1 MGFLQKLIR
10 GFLLLT
16 LIVSAVAFPFSA
28 TSIAKTETVYKVPVH
43 KEVEKGL
50 YAFLKRSFGEAEKA
64 GADVIILDINTPGGF
79 TDTAGEIAKL
89 MDDTE
94 IEVVAY
100 INKRA
105 LSAGAFLA
113 LHADK
118 IYMAPNS
125 TIGAAAVIDGS
136 GNAANKKAQSAWS
149 AEMKTAAESHDRDS
163 KFALAMANPEVD
175 LPEYRAGKGELLTLT
190 DKEAASSE
198 VGYSEG
204 TIANYDELLKTLN
217 LENATIISTD
227 PTFSEQI
234 ARFITNPVVVPI
246 LLSVAGLGLIVELYS
261 PGFGVAGTMGVSA
274 LLLFFYGHL
283 IAGLAGYEAILL
295 FLLGAGLIVAELFLP
310 HGIAGVAGAV
320 AVTGSIIMAGA
331 NPAYMAISVLI
342 ALIIATT
349 GMVVIMKFFGK
360 KLHLLNR
367 MILMDATDTES
378 GYVSNVNRIDWLGK
392 TAVTLTPLRP
402 SGAIV
407 MDGERIDVVSEGNY
421 IDKGKHVKIVKVEG
435 SRTVVRE
442 LQEMEG
448 NE

>member
-1 MGFLQKLIR
+1 M
-10 GFLLLT
+10 T
-16 LIVSAVAFPFSA
+16 LILSAFALPFSV
-28 TSIAKTETVYKVPVH
+28 TSMAKTGTVYKVPIH
-43 KEVEKGL
+43 DEVEKGL
-50 YAFLKRSFGEAEKA
+50 YAFLKRSFTEAEQS
-64 GADVIILDINTPGGF
+64 GADVIVLDINTPGGF
-79 TDTAGEIAKL
+79 TDAAEEIAML
-89 MDDTE
+89 MDKTDLR
-94 IEVVAY
+94 IIAY

-113 LHADK
+113 LHADE
-118 IYMAPNS
+118 IYMAPGS
-125 TIGAAAVIDGS
+125 TMGAAAIIDGS
-136 GNAANKKAQSAWS
+136 GNAAEKKAQSAWS
-149 AEMKTAAESHDRDS
+149 AAMINAAKSQDR
-163 KFALAMANPEVD
+163 KPQFALAMANPDED
-175 LPEYRAGKGELLTLT
+175 LPEFRAGKGELLTLR
-190 DKEAASSE
+190 DEEAALPE

-204 TIANYDELLKTLN
+204 TVADFDELLAKIGKKD
-217 LENATIISTD
+217 ATVISSD
-227 PTFSEQI
+227 PTISEQI

-246 LLSVAGLGLIVELYS
+246 LLSIAGLGLVVELYS

-283 IAGLAGYEAILL
+283 IAGLAGYETILL

-310 HGIAGVAGAV
+310 HGIAGIAGAA

-342 ALIIATT
+342 AIVIAIT

-378 GYVSNVNRIDWLGK
+378 GYVSNVNRVDWLGK
-392 TAVTLTPLRP
+392 TAITLTPLRP

-448 NE
+448 NES

>member
-1 MGFLQKLIR
+1 M
-10 GFLLLT
+10 T
-16 LIVSAVAFPFSA
+16 LIVSAIAIPFSA
-28 TSIAKTETVYKVPVH
+28 TSLAKTGTVYKVPIH
-43 KEVEKGL
+43 NEVEKGL
-50 YAFLKRSFGEAEKA
+50 YAFLKRSFKEAEES
-64 GADVIILDINTPGGF
+64 GADVIVLDINTPGGF
-79 TDTAGEIAKL
+79 TDAADEIAKL
-89 MDDTE
+89 MDETE
-94 IEVVAY
+94 LDIVAY

-118 IYMAPNS
+118 IYMAPGS
-125 TIGAAAVIDGS
+125 TIGAAAIIDGS
-136 GNAANKKAQSAWS
+136 GNAADKKAQSAWS
-149 AEMKTAAESHDRDS
+149 AAMINAAKSQDRDPR
-163 KFALAMANPEVD
+163 FALAMANPEED
-175 LPEYRAGKGELLTLT
+175 IPEFRAGKGELLTLR
-190 DKEAASSE
+190 DEEAALPD
-198 VGYSEG
+198 VRYSEG
-204 TIANYDELLKTLN
+204 TVANYGELLAEIGMKD
-217 LENATIISTD
+217 ATTISTD

-246 LLSVAGLGLIVELYS
+246 LLSIAGLGLIVELYS
-261 PGFGVAGTMGVSA
+261 PGFGVAGTMGGSA

-342 ALIIATT
+342 AIVIAIT

-378 GYVSNVNRIDWLGK
+378 GYVSNVNRVDWLGK

>member
-1 MGFLQKLIR
+1 M
-10 GFLLLT
+10 T

>member
-1 MGFLQKLIR
+1 MQKLIR

-16 LIVSAVAFPFSA
+16 LIVSAIVLPFSN
-28 TSIAKTETVYKVPVH
+28 TSLAKTGTVYKVPIH
-43 KEVEKGL
+43 NEVEKGL
-50 YAFLKRSFGEAEKA
+50 YAFLKRSFNEAEKA
-64 GADVIILDINTPGGF
+64 GADVIVLDINTPGGF

-89 MDDTE
+89 MDETE
-94 IEVVAY
+94 PKIVAY

-113 LHADK
+113 LHADE
-118 IYMAPNS
+118 IYMSPGS
-125 TIGAAAVIDGS
+125 KMGASAVIDGS
-136 GNAANKKAQSAWS
+136 GNAADKKARSAWS
-149 AEMKTAAESHDRDS
+149 ADMKNAAESQKRDP
-163 KFALAMANPEVD
+163 KFALAMANPEED
-175 LPEYRAGKGELLTLT
+175 LPEFRAGKGELLTLT
-190 DKEAASSE
+190 DREAVE

-204 TIANYDELLKTLN
+204 TVATYDELLT
-217 LENATIISTD
+217 EIGMEDATTISTN

-246 LLSVAGLGLIVELYS
+246 LLSIAGLGLIVELYS
-261 PGFGVAGTMGVSA
+261 PGFGVAGTMGGSA

-310 HGIAGVAGAV
+310 HGIAGIAGAV

-392 TAVTLTPLRP
+392 TAITLTPLRP

-407 MDGERIDVVSEGNY
+407 LDGERIDVVSEGSY
-421 IDKGKHVKIVKVEG
+421 IDKGKRVKIVKVEG

>member
-1 MGFLQKLIR
+1 M
-10 GFLLLT
+10 T
-16 LIVSAVAFPFSA
+16 LIVSAIVLPFSN
-28 TSIAKTETVYKVPVH
+28 TSLAKTGTVYKVPIH
-43 KEVEKGL
+43 NEVEKGL
-50 YAFLKRSFGEAEKA
+50 YAFLKRSFNEAEKA
-64 GADVIILDINTPGGF
+64 GADVIVLDINTPGGF

-89 MDDTE
+89 MDETE
-94 IEVVAY
+94 PKIVAY

-113 LHADK
+113 LHADE
-118 IYMAPNS
+118 IYMSPGS
-125 TIGAAAVIDGS
+125 KMGASAVIDGS
-136 GNAANKKAQSAWS
+136 GNAADKKARSAWS
-149 AEMKTAAESHDRDS
+149 ADMKNAAESQKRDP
-163 KFALAMANPEVD
+163 KFALAMANPEED
-175 LPEYRAGKGELLTLT
+175 LPEFRAGKGELLTLT
-190 DKEAASSE
+190 DREAVE

-204 TIANYDELLKTLN
+204 TVATYDELLT
-217 LENATIISTD
+217 EIGMEDATTISTN

-246 LLSVAGLGLIVELYS
+246 LLSIAGLGLIVELYS
-261 PGFGVAGTMGVSA
+261 PGFGVAGTMGGSA

-310 HGIAGVAGAV
+310 HGIAGIAGAV

-392 TAVTLTPLRP
+392 TAITLTPLRP

-407 MDGERIDVVSEGNY
+407 LDGERIDVVSEGSY
-421 IDKGKHVKIVKVEG
+421 IDKGKRVKIVKVEG

>member
-1 MGFLQKLIR
+1 MQKLIR

-16 LIVSAVAFPFSA
+16 LIVSAVALPFST
-28 TSIAKTETVYKVPVH
+28 TSLAKTGTVYKVPIH
-43 KEVEKGL
+43 DEVEKGL
-50 YAFLKRSFGEAEKA
+50 YAFLKRSFNEAEEA
-64 GADVIILDINTPGGF
+64 GADVIVLDINTPGGF

-89 MDDTE
+89 MDETE
-94 IEVVAY
+94 PKIVAY

-113 LHADK
+113 LHADE
-118 IYMAPNS
+118 IYMAPGS
-125 TIGAAAVIDGS
+125 TMGASAVIDGS
-136 GNAANKKAQSAWS
+136 GNAADKKARSAWS
-149 AEMKTAAESHDRDS
+149 AAMKNAAESQKRDP
-163 KFALAMANPEVD
+163 KFALAMANPEED
-175 LPEYRAGKGELLTLT
+175 LPEFRAGKGELLTLT
-190 DKEAASSE
+190 DREAALPD
-198 VGYSEG
+198 VRYSEG
-204 TIANYDELLKTLN
+204 TVANYDELLAEIGMKDVT
-217 LENATIISTD
+217 TISTD
-227 PTFSEQI
+227 PTFSEKI

-246 LLSVAGLGLIVELYS
+246 LLSIAGLGLIVELYS

-310 HGIAGVAGAV
+310 HGIAGIAGAV

-392 TAVTLTPLRP
+392 TAITLTPLRP

-407 MDGERIDVVSEGNY
+407 LDGERIDVVSEGNY
-421 IDKGKHVKIVKVEG
+421 IDKGKRVKIVKVEG

-448 NE
+448 NEG

>member
-1 MGFLQKLIR
+1 MQKLIR
-10 GFLLLT
+10 GILLLT
-16 LIVSAVAFPFSA
+16 LIISAVLFPLST
-28 TSIAKTETVYKVPVH
+28 TSSAKTGTVYKVPVH
-43 KEVEKGL
+43 NEVEKGL
-50 YAFLKRSFGEAEKA
+50 YAFLKRSFKEAEQS
-64 GADVIILDINTPGGF
+64 GADVIVLDINTPGGF

-89 MDDTE
+89 MDETDTK
-94 IEVVAY
+94 IVAFV
-100 INKRA
+100 NKRA

-113 LHADK
+113 LHADE

-125 TIGAAAVIDGS
+125 TMGASAVIDGS
-136 GNAANKKAQSAWS
+136 GNAADTKARSAWS
-149 AEMKTAAESHDRDS
+149 ADMINAAESHQRDP
-163 KFALAMANPEVD
+163 KFALAMANPEED
-175 LPEYRAGKGELLTLT
+175 LSEFRAGPGELLTLR
-190 DKEAASSE
+190 DSEAVLPE

-204 TIANYDELLKTLN
+204 TVANYDELLTKIGMKDST
-217 LENATIISTD
+217 TISTD
-227 PTFSEQI
+227 PTLTEQI

-246 LLSVAGLGLIVELYS
+246 LLSIAGLGLIVELYS
-261 PGFGVAGTMGVSA
+261 PGFGVAGTMGLSA

-283 IAGLAGYEAILL
+283 IAGLAGYETILL
-295 FLLGAGLIVAELFLP
+295 FIIGAGLIIAELFLP
-310 HGIAGVAGAV
+310 HGIAGILGAI
-320 AVTGSIIMAGA
+320 AVTGSIILAGA
-331 NPAYMAISVLI
+331 NPVYMAISVLI
-342 ALIIATT
+342 ALVIATT

-360 KLHLLNR
+360 KLHLLNKV
-367 MILMDATDTES
+367 ILMDATDTES

-392 TAVTLTPLRP
+392 TAVTLTALRP

>member
-1 MGFLQKLIR
+1 M
-10 GFLLLT
+10 
-16 LIVSAVAFPFSA
+16 VSAIAIPFSA
-28 TSIAKTETVYKVPVH
+28 TSLAKTGTVYKVPIH
-43 KEVEKGL
+43 NEVEKGL
-50 YAFLKRSFGEAEKA
+50 YAFLKRSFKEAEES
-64 GADVIILDINTPGGF
+64 GADVIVLDINTPGGF
-79 TDTAGEIAKL
+79 TDAADEIAKL
-89 MDDTE
+89 MDETE
-94 IEVVAY
+94 LDIVAY

-118 IYMAPNS
+118 IYMAPGS
-125 TIGAAAVIDGS
+125 TIGAAAIIDGS
-136 GNAANKKAQSAWS
+136 GNAADKKAQSAWS
-149 AEMKTAAESHDRDS
+149 AAMINAAKSQDRDPR
-163 KFALAMANPEVD
+163 FALAMANPEED
-175 LPEYRAGKGELLTLT
+175 IPEFRAGKGELLTLR
-190 DKEAASSE
+190 DEEAALPD
-198 VGYSEG
+198 VRYSEG
-204 TIANYDELLKTLN
+204 TVANYGELLAEIGMKD
-217 LENATIISTD
+217 ATTISTD

-246 LLSVAGLGLIVELYS
+246 LLSIAGLGLIVELYS
-261 PGFGVAGTMGVSA
+261 PGFGVAGTMGGSA

-342 ALIIATT
+342 AIVIAIT

-378 GYVSNVNRIDWLGK
+378 GYVSNVNRVDWLGK

>member
-1 MGFLQKLIR
+1 MRFLQKLIR

-16 LIVSAVAFPFSA
+16 LIVSAVALPFST
-28 TSIAKTETVYKVPVH
+28 TSLAKTGTVYKVPIH
-43 KEVEKGL
+43 NEVEKGL
-50 YAFLKRSFGEAEKA
+50 YAFLKRSFNEAEKA
-64 GADVIILDINTPGGF
+64 GADVIVLDINTPGGF
-79 TDTAGEIAKL
+79 TDAAGEIAKL
-89 MDDTE
+89 MDETE
-94 IEVVAY
+94 PKIVAY

-113 LHADK
+113 LHADE
-118 IYMAPNS
+118 IYMAPGS
-125 TIGAAAVIDGS
+125 KMGASAVIDGS
-136 GNAANKKAQSAWS
+136 GNAADKKARSAWS
-149 AEMKTAAESHDRDS
+149 ADMKNAAESQERDP
-163 KFALAMANPEVD
+163 KFALAMANPEED
-175 LPEYRAGKGELLTLT
+175 LPEFRAGKGELLTLT
-190 DKEAASSE
+190 DREAVE

-204 TIANYDELLKTLN
+204 TVATYDELLA
-217 LENATIISTD
+217 EIGMEDATTISTD

-246 LLSVAGLGLIVELYS
+246 LLSIAGLGLIVELYS
-261 PGFGVAGTMGVSA
+261 PGFGVAGTMGISA

-310 HGIAGVAGAV
+310 HGIAGIAGAV

-392 TAVTLTPLRP
+392 TAITLTPLRP

-407 MDGERIDVVSEGNY
+407 LDGERIDVVSEGSY
-421 IDKGKHVKIVKVEG
+421 IDKGKRVKIVKVEG